1 MDIPLNITAPE
12 NSGAVMALTRNESS
26 SKMMRPF
33 SRIMIAL
40 AALSLLL
47 MLSVPVWRIDLR
59 APQYPEGLFMQI
71 YIDHFAGDVEKING
85 LNHYI
90 GMEVIKDEMF
100 PEFKYLPV
108 LVMILAGL
116 GLLVALWGRVA
127 GLLIYILSLSAFGLW
142 ALYDMYKW
150 GYNYGHNLDPRAA
163 IKVEGMAYQ
172 PPLIGHK
179 QLLNFDAWS
188 TPDTGG
194 WILFAVMAVLIG
206 LFVYEFRFN
215 KKVAT

>member
-1 MDIPLNITAPE
+1 MHITAPAKT
-12 NSGAVMALTRNESS
+12 GAVNAFDL
-26 SKMMRPF
+26 KMKKEAHLKIL
-33 SRIMIAL
+33 SRILIGISAL
-40 AALSLLL
+40 VLLAIL
-47 MLSVPVWRIDLR
+47 YVPVWRIDLM
-59 APQYPEGLFMQI
+59 APQYPEGLMMQI

-90 GMEVIKDEMF
+90 GMAVIKDEMF
-100 PEFKYLPV
+100 PEFVYLPKV
-108 LVMILAGL
+108 IIALCVI
-116 GLLVALWGRVA
+116 GLLVALWGRIA
-127 GLLIYILSLSAFGLW
+127 GLLIHIFLLTAFGAW

-150 GYNYGHNLDPRAA
+150 GYNYGHELDPRAA

-194 WILFAVMAVLIG
+194 WLLFGVMSVLIII
-206 LFVYEFRFN
+206 FIYEWRR
-215 KKVAT
+215 ARTTAEIQ